1 MKTTQRKRRAT
12 LERTSRV
19 ICASFCVAIVPVA
32 YAAAQDVA
40 KPTVPATAPDAAAP
54 TADDAPKSFW
64 EQSQLLGDMAG
75 LRTFLGEH
83 GTTFTLQEIDDGI
96 ANLRGGIHT
105 GTVYEGQTE
114 ATLLVDTEKAFQLP
128 GGSFFV
134 SAYQIH
140 GRSPTQNL
148 VGSQQLVTSIDAT
161 DSTRLYELWYE
172 QKFLGDALSVRL
184 GQLGVDSEFLINKYG
199 TTFVNST
206 FGFPGLTAVDLPSG
220 GAAYPLATPGIR
232 VKYVPSEALTFLA
245 GLYNGNP
252 APNGTGDPQVL
263 DPSGTTF
270 RLNGGAFVIAEAQY
284 YVNPGDNPAGLPGV
298 YKIGAWLNTNR
309 FNDQQYDTA
318 GVSLASP
325 QSNGMPKEHLN
336 NWSAYALFDQLVW
349 LREGTTDQGIG
360 VFGRIMGAPGD
371 RNLSNF
377 YVNGGLNWKGIIPS
391 RGDDTFGLG
400 AGYLGISPSAQSFDR
415 ATAFYAG
422 TPYPI
427 RSNEIVIEAMYQ
439 AQVTGWATAQPFA
452 QYYVRPGGNVP
463 NPAVPGAVIKNS
475 FVLGLRTT
483 VTF

>member
-1 MKTTQRKRRAT
+1 VPLKR
-12 LERTSRV
+12 LSRV
-19 ICASFCVAIVPVA
+19 ICAGICAAAIPIS
-32 YAAAQDVA
+32 YAAAQDDA
-40 KPTVPATAPDAAAP
+40 KPATPAASPDAAAP
-54 TADDAPKSFW
+54 AADDAPKSFW
-64 EQSQLLGDMAG
+64 ERSQLLGDIGG
-75 LRTFLGEH
+75 LRTFLGDH
-83 GTTFTLQEIDDGI
+83 GATFTLVETDEGI
-96 ANLRGGIHT
+96 GNLRGGIRA
-105 GTVYEGQTE
+105 GTVYDGQTE
-114 ATLLVDTEKAFQLP
+114 ATLLVDTEKAFGLP

-140 GRSPTQNL
+140 GGSPTENL
-148 VGSQQLVTSIDAT
+148 VGSLQTVTSVDAT

-172 QKFLGDALSVRL
+172 QNFFDHALSVRL
-184 GQLGVDSEFLINKYG
+184 GQLGVDAEFMINKYG
-199 TTFVNST
+199 TLFINST
-206 FGFPGLTAVDLPSG
+206 FGFPGLAAVDLPSG

-232 VKYVPSEALTFLA
+232 VKYVPSEAFTFLA

-252 APNGTGDPQVL
+252 APNGTGNPQAL

-270 RLNGGAFVIAEAQY
+270 RLNGGAFIIAEAQY
-284 YVNPGDNPAGLPGV
+284 YVNPGDKPAGLPGV

-309 FNDQQYDTA
+309 FDDQQYDTA

-336 NWSAYALFDQLVW
+336 NWSAYAMFDQLVW

-377 YVNGGLNWKGIIPS
+377 YVNGGADWKGIIQS
-391 RGDDTFGLG
+391 RPDDTCVLG

-415 ATAFYAG
+415 ATAYYTG

-427 RSNEIVIEAMYQ
+427 RGNEIVIEATYQ

-452 QYYVRPGGNVP
+452 QYYIRPGGNVP